1 MDGFE
6 VEMENQR
13 RQSQA
18 AHNVIKLAVENGGDL
33 AENVH
38 DTEFLGYDTLSARAV
53 VESLLLNGKSVIQVS
68 EGSEVEVLLNKT
80 PFYAESGGQLG
91 DREFLYVTAD
101 QSKQTAVVEIKDVQE
116 SLGSVFV
123 HKGIIRRVLEGR
135 GRNRSCSGC
144 KIEAAG

>member
-1 MDGFE
+1 
-6 VEMENQR
+6 
-13 RQSQA
+13 
-18 AHNVIKLAVENGGDL
+18 
-33 AENVH
+33 
-38 DTEFLGYDTLSARAV
+38 
-53 VESLLLNGKSVIQVS
+53 
-68 EGSEVEVLLNKT
+68 LLNKT

>member
-1 MDGFE
+1 MVYFLNDRYRCFWSWDGKAKVSENGGVMFMILNTLSAIA
-6 VEMENQR
+6 VIEMENQ
-13 RQSQA
+13 
-18 AHNVIKLAVENGGDL
+18 VIKVSSRSEKWSRSF
-33 AENVH
+33 AEQ
-38 DTEFLGYDTLSARAV
+38 DTIL
-53 VESLLLNGKSVIQVS
+53 
-68 EGSEVEVLLNKT
+68 
-80 PFYAESGGQLG
+80 
-91 DREFLYVTAD
+91 REFLYVTAD

>member
-1 MDGFE
+1 MFMILNTLSAIA
-6 VEMENQR
+6 VIEMENQ
-13 RQSQA
+13 
-18 AHNVIKLAVENGGDL
+18 
-33 AENVH
+33 
-38 DTEFLGYDTLSARAV
+38 
-53 VESLLLNGKSVIQVS
+53 VIQVS
-68 EGSEVEVLLNKT
+68 SRSEKWSRS
-80 PFYAESGGQLG
+80 FAEQDTIL
-91 DREFLYVTAD
+91 REFLYVTAD

>member
-1 MDGFE
+1 
-6 VEMENQR
+6 V
-13 RQSQA
+13 
-18 AHNVIKLAVENGGDL
+18 K
-33 AENVH
+33 
-38 DTEFLGYDTLSARAV
+38 
-53 VESLLLNGKSVIQVS
+53 
-68 EGSEVEVLLNKT
+68 SEVEVLLNKT

-123 HKGIIRRVLEGR
+123 HKGTIRRVLEGR